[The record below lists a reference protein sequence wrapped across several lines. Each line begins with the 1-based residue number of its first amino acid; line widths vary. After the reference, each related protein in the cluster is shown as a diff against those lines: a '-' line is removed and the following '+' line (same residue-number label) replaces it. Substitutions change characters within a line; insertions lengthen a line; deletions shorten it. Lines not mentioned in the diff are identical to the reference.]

1 MVCLNGGS
9 VAKEVP
15 HLKTD
20 QHVIIGYA
28 KAIQAFPFGR
38 AIYFIQ
44 SADGFA
50 VSQDSECAVK
60 IFDLLRISSSP
71 FTRYNIIAK
80 EVHLVRSPFH
90 GQANDRGAHFSHR
103 KAFVEN
109 TNINHLIHIHT
120 GDALYKIHP
129 AIKLDVEISP

>member
-20 QHVIIGYA
+20 QHVITGYA
-28 KAIQAFPFGR
+28 KGIQAVPFGH

-50 VSQDSECAVK
+50 GSQDPECAVI
-60 IFDLLRISSSP
+60 IFDLLRTSSSP
-71 FTRYNIIAK
+71 FTIYNIIAK
-80 EVHLVRSPFH
+80 EVYLVRSSFH
-90 GQANDRGAHFSHR
+90 GQANDCGVHFSHC
-103 KAFVEN
+103 
-109 TNINHLIHIHT
+109 
-120 GDALYKIHP
+120 
-129 AIKLDVEISP
+129 